1 MDCFCAIITLGE
13 YMTQKTFKSLDE
25 QIGILKRKG
34 LIIHDEEKAK
44 DILFR
49 ENYFFISGYRLLFM
63 KKEKKGVFITGTT
76 FEELYAT
83 FLFDRAIR
91 NTFFKN
97 ILIVENNIKSIMS
110 YQLSK
115 KYGFKEK
122 EYLDPQNFSQNTVQS
137 RQVYD
142 VLNKVKRQIR
152 INGKKHT
159 ATFHYIENYGYI
171 PFWILVKVLS
181 FGLMSEF
188 YDILKDE
195 DKNEISKEYGIS
207 AEMLSIYLSLLS
219 NFRNVCAHEDILYD
233 HRTQRSIPDTHFHEL
248 LNIPKD
254 EDEYI
259 YGKNDLFSL
268 VIILK
273 IMLTKDKFDEMMDE
287 IIREV
292 EALDEVV
299 DTVPLETILNRIGF
313 PDNWKKIK
321 NLS

>member
-1 MDCFCAIITLGE
+1 
-13 YMTQKTFKSLDE
+13 MTEKIFKTLDE
-25 QIGILKRKG
+25 QIEILQRKG
-34 LIIHDEEKAK
+34 LIVDNEEQARE
-44 DILFR
+44 ILLR
-49 ENYFFISGYRLLFM
+49 ENYFFISGYRHLFM
-63 KKEKKGVFITGTT
+63 TKETGRKFLPGTT

-83 FLFDRAIR
+83 FLFDRSIR

-97 ILIVENNIKSIMS
+97 ILIVENNIKSIVS
-110 YQLSK
+110 YQLSR

-122 EYLDPQNFSQNTVQS
+122 DYLNPEHFSQDGLQT

-152 INGKKHT
+152 VNGRKHT

-181 FGLMSEF
+181 FGLMAEF

-195 DKNEISKEYGIS
+195 DKFDISKFYKINSEVLG
-207 AEMLSIYLSLLS
+207 IYLSLLS

-233 HRTQRSIPDTHFHEL
+233 HRTQRAIPDSKYHEL
-248 LNIPKD
+248 LGIFSD
-254 EDEYI
+254 EDGYI

-273 IMLTKDKFDEMMDE
+273 VMLRKEDFKVMIEE
-287 IIREV
+287 IKREV
-292 EALDEVV
+292 NILDEAINV
-299 DTVPLETILNRIGF
+299 VPLDTILNRIGF
-313 PDNWKKIK
+313 PSNWYDIK
-321 NLS
+321 DLD

>member
-1 MDCFCAIITLGE
+1 
-13 YMTQKTFKSLDE
+13 MTEKIFKTIDE
-25 QIGILKRKG
+25 QVDILKNKG
-34 LIIHDEEKAK
+34 LIVNDEKKARE
-44 DILFR
+44 ILFR
-49 ENYFFISGYRLLFM
+49 ENYFFISGYRHLFM
-63 KKEKKGVFITGTT
+63 NEASDKQFIEGTR

-97 ILIVENNIKSIMS
+97 ILIVENNIKSITS

-122 EYLDPQNFSQNTVQS
+122 DYLDPKNFSQDTLQT

-152 INGKKHT
+152 VNGRKHT

-171 PFWILVKVLS
+171 PLWILVKVLS
-181 FGLMSEF
+181 FGIMAEF
-188 YDILKDE
+188 YDILKEE
-195 DKNEISKEYGIS
+195 DKIEISKYYGVS
-207 AEMLSIYLSLLS
+207 SETLSIYLSLLS

-233 HRTQRSIPDTHFHEL
+233 HRTQREIPDCKYHDL
-248 LNIPKD
+248 LNIPVN
-254 EDEYI
+254 EDGYI

-273 IMLTKDKFDEMMDE
+273 VMLSKNDFNEMFDE
-287 IIREV
+287 IKREV
-292 EALDEVV
+292 SNLDAVV
-299 DTVPLETILNRIGF
+299 DVVPLDDILNRIGF
-313 PDNWKKIK
+313 PSNWKKIK
-321 NLS
+321 DFS